1 MANAFE
7 ILKKEKGELWN
18 RESKNALNAIDGK
31 GKAKYAKD
39 DDFIYV
45 PEDLKTFYDRY
56 SKEEQF
62 AQKDVFGTILGDIK
76 RSLSLGK
83 TPKREDFIQAA
94 KKVQDIINVLG
105 DATGEDRGNLD
116 EDLFNILSQSAT
128 EALGALGKNTPGAMK
143 AGVGAIGGKMKS
155 VAGGFLKGMVSD
167 VTANIPFAPELM
179 GLAGA
184 GIMSGVGKLTGKVSE
199 EQ

>member
-62 AQKDVFGTILGDIK
+62 AQKDVFGTILGNIK
-76 RSLSLGK
+76 SSLSLGK

-94 KKVQDIINVLG
+94 KRYK
-105 DATGEDRGNLD
+105 T
-116 EDLFNILSQSAT
+116 
-128 EALGALGKNTPGAMK
+128 
-143 AGVGAIGGKMKS
+143 
-155 VAGGFLKGMVSD
+155 
-167 VTANIPFAPELM
+167 
-179 GLAGA
+179 
-184 GIMSGVGKLTGKVSE
+184 
-199 EQ
+199 